1 MSQNNRSAANLW
13 QDYLFLTHEMLKF
26 ISRREMDMFYSLLD
40 QRESLQPLLEAAD
53 PVFQAS
59 PAGKELY
66 NQALAANQQ
75 ISDRL
80 KLIYNQTV
88 RQLDIDQS
96 YEGTGGTGAR
106 IDFQR

>member
-1 MSQNNRSAANLW
+1 MSGSERSAAGLW
-13 QDYLFLTHEMLKF
+13 KDYVFLTNEMLKF
-26 ISRREMDMFYSLLD
+26 ISRREMDMFYSLLE
-40 QRESLQPLLEAAD
+40 QRETLQPLLEAAD
-53 PVFQAS
+53 PAFRESA
-59 PAGKELY
+59 AGKELY